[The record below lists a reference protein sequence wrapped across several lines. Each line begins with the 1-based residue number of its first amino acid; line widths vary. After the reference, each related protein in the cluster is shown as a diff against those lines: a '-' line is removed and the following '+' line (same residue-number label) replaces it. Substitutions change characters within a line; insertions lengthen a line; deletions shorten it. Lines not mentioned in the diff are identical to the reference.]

1 MQASVPTVQSPEITF
16 AEQIPYKVLI
26 IDESAL
32 ERVSLS
38 RMCAKMGY
46 VTHECDNAQVAL
58 EIIERERIDLVL
70 CDWEFEHTTG
80 LDICTALRN
89 AKFDFFIYFILISRF
104 SDERYILSALMAG
117 TDEFV
122 HKPINRSELDVRL
135 LVAQRVIKLQ
145 RKLFTLRNEVPRALK
160 DLQRDL
166 RAMSG
171 LQASLL
177 PDRRQKYPG
186 MRFDY
191 FWIPKVF
198 VSGDH
203 LNLVR
208 LDEQWT
214 AFYVLDVVG
223 HGVPA
228 ALRALALSR
237 VLSIHP
243 QEGIL
248 VEHSRDRFSQR
259 VRGPAEV
266 LEILN
271 KRYQMQGDTE
281 VYFCLVYG
289 LFNAFTGEVTFSTA
303 GSPYPIVQTAS
314 GALYKVGESSF
325 PVGIVEEPNYAD
337 VCIQLRTDMRI
348 FFFTDGITEIRDME
362 GQELGFHGLMGLLA
376 ESTGLTVKGQLENVR
391 QGLAHW
397 ASGKPGDQVYED
409 DATLLVLQWRSHEES
424 IRVSES
430 YGPRSENIKL
440 ALIDS
445 GNSLV
450 EDGFQFARRK
460 ENSRVLVWS
469 DQPSMDWLSTNLSDW
484 GYQVEVQKD
493 QKQVRDRLKSDYFTF
508 LLMDQ
513 QVLPDDLQAFIREA
527 RREGANRSLFVL
539 MLTNDSNH
547 EQMMFAL
554 TAGADNCTMVNCSA
568 REIYVRLANGLRIAD
583 NHKRM
588 LNKNETLKTLRQEIE
603 EDMKRIAH
611 MQISNL
617 PSPQIGYGKLKYDW
631 LFHCGSVVSR
641 EYMNVFDLGENQV
654 GFFHLTA
661 NGSGLVGATRGW
673 AVYRQLSGAAYEHR
687 STQAR
692 DNALFKPSEMLRELN
707 TVVLEEQISDLEFKL
722 VYGVMNTQ
730 SGEGRLA
737 LAGYPLSAIVRA
749 RGGKEPVGSFGPS
762 IGLSIES
769 SFQDVAFY
777 MNDGDR
783 LVLVSP
789 SVFDSAALDS
799 AEELLP
805 SVAGESEEL
814 LSDWLFNL
822 RDSLNL
828 SVKKEDLSLLVLE
841 FGDHRPVKRFDVAR
855 DALPDW
861 TRKCEG
867 LLPAF
872 IHNFDAGV
880 EFEVPLLQSAIS
892 DLSVLVEQHLVK
904 LGGGDVLRHAITL
917 SLFEVC
923 TNITRHSLSDPDLP
937 FYVRVFLCSDGDL
950 VLLVQ
955 DDGQRSLP
963 EDKLE
968 TAQSY
973 NFDFDP
979 DDSEALPE
987 GGLGLAIVHQL
998 SRCFVTQRINNKNW
1012 TVMLFGEN
1020 SV

>member
-1 MQASVPTVQSPEITF
+1 MMQVDASVQPAF
-16 AEQIPYKVLI
+16 KVLI

-46 VTHECDNAQVAL
+46 QTHECDNAAVAL
-58 EIIERERIDLVL
+58 EIVERERIDLVL
-70 CDWEFEHTTG
+70 CDWEFADTTG

-117 TDEFV
+117 TDEFI
-122 HKPINRSELDVRL
+122 HKPINRSELEVRL

-145 RKLFTLRNEVPRALK
+145 RKLFTLRNEVPRALR

-186 MRFDY
+186 LRFDY

-237 VLSIHP
+237 VLSTHP

-248 VEHSRDRFSQR
+248 VEHSRERYSQR

-271 KRYQMQGDTE
+271 QRYQMQGDTE

-289 LFNAFTGEVTFSTA
+289 LFNAFTGEVTFATA
-303 GSPYPIVQTAS
+303 GSPYPIVQTAQ
-314 GALYKVGESSF
+314 GALYTVGGSSF
-325 PVGIVEEPNYAD
+325 PVGIVEEPGYSD
-337 VCIQLRTDMRI
+337 VSIHLRADMRL

-362 GQELGFHGLMGLLA
+362 GQQLGFNGLMGLLA
-376 ESTGLTVKGQLENVR
+376 DNTSVTLKSQLENVR

-409 DATLLVLQWRSHEES
+409 DATLLALQWRSHEES
-424 IRVSES
+424 VRISES
-430 YGPRSENIKL
+430 YSPRSENIKPAQPVDAWS
-440 ALIDS
+440 AL
-445 GNSLV
+445 G
-450 EDGFQFARRK
+450 DGFQFARRK
-460 ENSRVLVWS
+460 ENSRVLVWT
-469 DQPSMDWLSTNLSDW
+469 DQAAMDWLLGNLTDW
-484 GYQVEVQKD
+484 GYHVELHHTMNDVKE
-493 QKQVRDRLKSDYFTF
+493 RLVAEYFTF
-508 LLMDQ
+508 LLVDLQ
-513 QVLPDDLQAFIREA
+513 NLPEDLPDFIRMA

-539 MLTNDSNH
+539 MLTSESN
-547 EQMMFAL
+547 QDRMMFAL
-554 TAGADNCTMVNCSA
+554 QAGADNCTMVNCSA

-583 NHKRM
+583 NHRRM

-611 MQISNL
+611 MQLSNL

-631 LFHCGSVVSR
+631 VFHSGSVVSR

-661 NGSGLVGATRGW
+661 NGNGLVGATRGW

-687 STQAR
+687 GTAGRGGS
-692 DNALFKPSEMLRELN
+692 LFKPSEMLRELN
-707 TVVLEEQISDLEFKL
+707 TVVLEERIGDLEFKL
-722 VYGVMNTQ
+722 VYGVMNALT
-730 SGEGRLA
+730 GEGKLA
-737 LAGYPLSAIVRA
+737 LAGYPLSAIARA
-749 RGGKEPVGSFGPS
+749 RGAHEYVGAFGPA
-762 IGLSIES
+762 IGLNIES
-769 SFQDVAFY
+769 SFQDVTFH
-777 MNDGDR
+777 MNEGDR
-783 LVLVSP
+783 LLLISP
-789 SVFDSAALDS
+789 SFFENTAVELVEDRFAPVSNGGAQTL
-799 AEELLP
+799 AEWL
-805 SVAGESEEL
+805 AGL
-814 LSDWLFNL
+814 KLT
-822 RDSLNL
+822 LNL
-828 SVKKEDLSLLVLE
+828 KDQKDDVSLLVLE
-841 FGDHRPVKRFDVAR
+841 YGNHRPVKRFDVAR
-855 DALPDW
+855 SALEGW
-861 TRKCEG
+861 TQQCER

-872 IHNFDAGV
+872 IQHFDAGV

-892 DLSVLVEQHLVK
+892 DLTVLVEHMLLE
-904 LGGGDVLRHAITL
+904 LGMAESLRHAATL

-923 TNITRHSLSDPDLP
+923 TNITRHSLSNPETP
-937 FYVRVFLCSDGDL
+937 FYVRVFACRDGDF
-950 VLLVQ
+950 VVLVQ
-955 DDGQRSLP
+955 DDGQVALP
-963 EDKLE
+963 SDKLE
-968 TAQSY
+968 LAQS
-973 NFDFDP
+973 FDFDF
-979 DDSEALPE
+979 DTEDADALPE

-998 SRCFVTQRINNKNW
+998 SRCFVSQRIDGKNW
-1012 TVMLFGEN
+1012 TAMLFGE
-1020 SV
+1020 SPD